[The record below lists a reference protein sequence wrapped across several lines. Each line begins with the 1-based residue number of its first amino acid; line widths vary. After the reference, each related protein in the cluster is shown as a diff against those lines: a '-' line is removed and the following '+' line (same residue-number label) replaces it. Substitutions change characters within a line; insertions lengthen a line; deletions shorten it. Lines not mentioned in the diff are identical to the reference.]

1 MWTTDNMPDLSG
13 RKAIVTGANA
23 GIGFEIAKALYAKGA
38 SVTLGVRDAVKG
50 QLAIDRIKSQ
60 VDGNGELCFQLL
72 DLSDLYSVGSFADE
86 FLVSHIRLDIL
97 VNNAGVMVPPAS
109 STADGHELQFGV
121 NFLGHFALTGRLMPL
136 LLQTSRARVVT
147 LSSGAATLVKGID
160 FENLKFEKPYD
171 PWREYA
177 VSKLADLVF
186 TYELQRRLKATK
198 ANVISVAAHPGV
210 TRTELQRNIPQD
222 ELQGLWGAFE
232 QIMQPWQGALPPL
245 FAATDMSVSGG
256 EFYGPDGKNEY
267 SGYPSLSQHQTD
279 AINDTDLALE
289 LWQYAEQSTKITFNF
304 GTAGEGQEE

>member
-72 DLSDLYSVGSFADE
+72 DLSNLYSVGSFADE
-86 FLVSHIRLDIL
+86 FLIRHSRLDIM

-147 LSSGAATLVKGID
+147 LSSGAATLVQGID
-160 FENLKFEKPYD
+160 FENLKLEKPYD

-186 TYELQRRLKATK
+186 TYELQRRLKAAK
-198 ANVISVAAHPGV
+198 ADVISVAAHPGV

-222 ELQGLWGAFE
+222 ELEGMWVAFE
-232 QIMQPWQGALPPL
+232 QIMEPWQGALPPL
-245 FAATDMSVSGG
+245 FAATDISVSGG

-289 LWQYAEQSTKITFNF
+289 LWQYAEQSTKITFDF
-304 GTAGEGQEE
+304 GTGGEGQEE